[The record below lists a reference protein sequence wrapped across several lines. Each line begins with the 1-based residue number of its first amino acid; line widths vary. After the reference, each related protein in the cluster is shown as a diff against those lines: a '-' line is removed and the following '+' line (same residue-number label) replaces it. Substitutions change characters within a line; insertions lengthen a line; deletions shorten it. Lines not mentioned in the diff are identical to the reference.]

1 MLYIVTLKAGPMRN
15 KQIISFVAVFCLLAV
30 GGCTVDKNGA
40 LTKTEKDELVF
51 ADAPEPAG
59 GKMDV
64 YVSMARAAK
73 YNVDVASQN
82 LNKKIFNQNPN
93 LKPHDI
99 IQNIMNTNV
108 DDGNPL
114 YDASR
119 VLEYA
124 IIYAM
129 SNLNANR
136 LFVENNFYMK
146 SSQHLAMAAIRSHQ
160 DAWFASRKVKEL
172 DRLIRQEQKKVTELN
187 RKMERLGTL
196 GSEDLEYKKNL
207 EVALLKLSEIQKNL
221 AYRVV
226 EYGQLV
232 RVDPKDIEL
241 EGRRFYEL
249 EDFDKKYSLEIF
261 QEAAVRNRS
270 EFALAKE
277 LVQSYNFKDVRAYAI
292 REYPDVARL
301 DINGVDLNT
310 ELYNKELT
318 DKALLIANNLVDQVT
333 VFMTTGG
340 SEAKKAAQRK
350 AFDELGAAILAQI
363 EVNYKLVQLADVD
376 YFETS
381 KEISALKKE
390 IKTLEKAYRLTLE
403 KKLELLNKKIQLV
416 EAEQKLSQINAERAV
431 ALRSLYFN
439 AGLSP
444 FSKQILKAPIKDI
457 VVILRNGF
465 NRDLTEMLSAAKE
478 DAARE
483 PAPEVN
489 DWAKQENWLEVLI
502 DGKSK
507 ARPAAK
513 GKAAAVLQADKFA
526 LYGEEADK
534 LRILQLGSYEQRQ
547 NALQDW
553 DMLSERFPEL
563 KKFNPGLERSR
574 VGGVLHYRLV
584 VNSPKGG
591 FRDLCNKMR
600 SQQVECLIK

>member
-1 MLYIVTLKAGPMRN
+1 MLHIVTLKAGPMRN

-507 ARPAAK
+507 VRPAAK

-526 LYGEEADK
+526 PYGEEADK
-534 LRILQLGSYEQRQ
+534 LRTLQLGSYEQRQ

>member
-1 MLYIVTLKAGPMRN
+1 
-15 KQIISFVAVFCLLAV
+15 
-30 GGCTVDKNGA
+30 
-40 LTKTEKDELVF
+40 
-51 ADAPEPAG
+51 
-59 GKMDV
+59 
-64 YVSMARAAK
+64 
-73 YNVDVASQN
+73 
-82 LNKKIFNQNPN
+82 
-93 LKPHDI
+93 
-99 IQNIMNTNV
+99 
-108 DDGNPL
+108 
-114 YDASR
+114 
-119 VLEYA
+119 
-124 IIYAM
+124 
-129 SNLNANR
+129 
-136 LFVENNFYMK
+136 
-146 SSQHLAMAAIRSHQ
+146 
-160 DAWFASRKVKEL
+160 
-172 DRLIRQEQKKVTELN
+172 
-187 RKMERLGTL
+187 MERLGTL

-232 RVDPKDIEL
+232 RVAPKDVEL

-318 DKALLIANNLVDQVT
+318 DKALLIANNLVNQVM

-403 KKLELLNKKIQLV
+403 KRLELLNKKIQLI

-478 DAARE
+478 DAAKE

-502 DGKSK
+502 DGKGK
-507 ARPAAK
+507 TRPTAK

-526 LYGEEADK
+526 PYGEEADK
-534 LRILQLGSYEQRQ
+534 LRTLQLGSYEQRQ

-553 DMLSERFPEL
+553 DMLIERFPEL

-574 VGGVLHYRLV
+574 VDGVLYYRLV